1 MKVRELIQ
9 KSQMVIDSTGKTKA
23 VQIDYALWEEL
34 LELLEDMEGA
44 AKTDAAYSHQGGLGG
59 SGELHRPFGLCA
71 GEFTT
76 PDNFD
81 DPLPNNVIEEFEG
94 RIQ

>member
-1 MKVRELIQ
+1 MKVQELIQ

-23 VQIDYALWEEL
+23 VQIDYSLWEEL

-44 AKTDAAYSHQGGLGG
+44 AKTDAAYSHGGSCG

-81 DPLPNNVIEEFEG
+81 DPLPNSVIAEFEG